1 MGSSLGPLFTNNFM
15 ISLEE
20 NTLHDFIRR
29 EYLTKTRTIF
39 MQLEKIYRW
48 YFCYV
53 LTEKIDLIIHELN
66 SFNSNIKFTYELE
79 LDNKL
84 AFLDV
89 CVTRINKNKI

>member
-1 MGSSLGPLFTNNFM
+1 M

-20 NTLHDFIRR
+20 NTLPKLEPYLCNWRR
-29 EYLTKTRTIF
+29 YIDDIF
-39 MQLEKIYRW
+39 A
-48 YFCYV
+48 YV

-66 SFNSNIKFTYELE
+66 SFNSNIKSTYELE